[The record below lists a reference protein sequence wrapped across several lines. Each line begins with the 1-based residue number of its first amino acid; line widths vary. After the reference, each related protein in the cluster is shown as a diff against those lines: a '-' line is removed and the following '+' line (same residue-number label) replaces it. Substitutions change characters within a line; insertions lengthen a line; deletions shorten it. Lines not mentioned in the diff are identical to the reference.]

1 MGTNAQPAWTNK
13 LGIDDKTTFA
23 KPTEETFFKRTEMP
37 RSSSAVKVVGKIR
50 RADVGHQLLLQL
62 PATVSN
68 RIAKAINGA
77 SGPGLVAL
85 IEYALDQ
92 LDNNSLTIIVENR
105 D

>member
-1 MGTNAQPAWTNK
+1 MANAQPKWADK
-13 LGIDDKTTFA
+13 LGVDDKTTFA
-23 KPTEETFFKRTEMP
+23 KPTTEGTFFKRTEMP

-92 LDNNSLTIIVENR
+92 LDSNSLSIIVENR
-105 D
+105 E